1 MPDRFVVRSTKGVH
15 INPAAASSGGGGQRP
30 LPHSYY
36 VLDSAI
42 CYELVAAFEA
52 HTHGNR
58 FRQRSD
64 ENRREAAESVAAEL
78 NEWAET
84 A

>member
-1 MPDRFVVRSTKGVH
+1 
-15 INPAAASSGGGGQRP
+15 

-36 VLDSAI
+36 VLDSVV
-42 CYELVAAFEA
+42 CFNVMAAFEA

-64 ENRREAAESVAAEL
+64 QDRKEAAETVAAEL
-78 NEWAET
+78 NEWAAT

>member
-1 MPDRFVVRSTKGVH
+1 MRDRFVVRSTRGAR
-15 INPAAASSGGGGQRP
+15 INPAAGHSAGGGRRP

-36 VLDSAI
+36 VLDSVV
-42 CYELVAAFEA
+42 CFNVMAAFEA

-64 ENRREAAESVAAEL
+64 QDRKEAAETVAEL
-78 NEWAET
+78 NEWAAT

>member
-1 MPDRFVVRSTKGVH
+1 MTDRFVVRSTKGAR
-15 INPAAASSGGGGQRP
+15 INPAAGHSAGGGQRP

-42 CYELVAAFEA
+42 CFHLVAAFEA

-64 ENRREAAESVAAEL
+64 EDRREAAETAAAEL
-78 NEWAET
+78 NAWAVT